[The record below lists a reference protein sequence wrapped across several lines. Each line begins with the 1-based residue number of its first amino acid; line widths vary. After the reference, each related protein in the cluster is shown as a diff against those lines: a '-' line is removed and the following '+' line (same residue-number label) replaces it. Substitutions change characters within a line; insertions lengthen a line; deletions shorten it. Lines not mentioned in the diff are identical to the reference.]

1 MTRTSK
7 WVGTV
12 VVLLGVESSH
22 AQQDIHSLV
31 EWEVWRHV
39 TNAVEEGW
47 LSQSGAQAVF
57 QHIQE
62 EGWPV
67 CREEARHIQGLSE
80 LECAKLMQSETWNAW
95 VQAIPRCSSAAPVK
109 APSNCA

>member
-1 MTRTSK
+1 MVVDLGTPNRRSPLTWNLK
-7 WVGTV
+7 WAGTM
-12 VVLLGVESSH
+12 VLLLAGGSTH
-22 AQQDIHSLV
+22 AQEDIHSLV

-57 QHIQE
+57 RHIQE

-67 CREEARHIQGLSE
+67 CREEALNIQGLSD
-80 LECAKLMQSETWNAW
+80 AN
-95 VQAIPRCSSAAPVK
+95 
-109 APSNCA
+109 

>member
-22 AQQDIHSLV
+22 AQQDIHSGGVGGLA
-31 EWEVWRHV
+31 HV

-47 LSQSGAQAVF
+47 LSQSGAQAVS
-57 QHIQE
+57 
-62 EGWPV
+62 
-67 CREEARHIQGLSE
+67 ALKKKAGLYAEKRPGTFKACPS
-80 LECAKLMQSETWNAW
+80 WNA
-95 VQAIPRCSSAAPVK
+95 RS
-109 APSNCA
+109 